1 MACCAVSDV
10 SSSIG
15 VWPVL
20 CSGGDCI
27 GGGGGGGWA
36 SHGGVGDVG
45 VVGVS
50 RGMGLCLVVGGGWSS
65 GGDRGESCGGVR
77 LTQMG
82 GASGGWVVGV
92 VGRFV
97 GGDGGCVGVFW
108 CREVDGGWGVFGIG

>member
-1 MACCAVSDV
+1 MACCAVSGI
-10 SSSIG
+10 SSSSG

-20 CSGGDCI
+20 CSGGGCI

-36 SHGGVGDVG
+36 SH
-45 VVGVS
+45 
-50 RGMGLCLVVGGGWSS
+50 
-65 GGDRGESCGGVR
+65 GGVR

-97 GGDGGCVGVFW
+97 GGGGWAVVGV
-108 CREVDGGWGVFGIG
+108 V